1 MMKMKKIF
9 QQISKAQQVIRA
21 KYFEKLCI
29 LSAFLVCNP
38 LTSFATVLDGTT
50 ANVTDWPWT
59 KFLRSLVTELTG
71 PVPMFIGAIGILGA
85 IGAMI
90 TGNFGASVQKLL
102 AIIFGVSIAL
112 FAPSFISYIDG
123 SVKNVGGLTIFIGM

>member
-1 MMKMKKIF
+1 MKIKKIF
-9 QQISKAQQVIRA
+9 QQISKAQQAVRA

-29 LSAFLVCNP
+29 LSVLLACNP
-38 LTSFATVLDGTT
+38 LTSFATVLNGDT
-50 ANVTDWPWT
+50 ANVTEWPWT
-59 KFLRSLVTELTG
+59 KFMRSLVTELTG

-90 TGNFGASVQKLL
+90 NGNFGASVQKLI

-112 FAPSFISYIDG
+112 FAPSFISYING
-123 SVKNVGGLTIFIGM
+123 SVTNVGGLTIFVGM